1 MSNGI
6 CGDLIN
12 IRNDFLTKRKQSVVL
27 NRQRSSCINIRA
39 GVPQGLILGP
49 LLFLIYVKY
58 LSNGLKSERKLFA
71 DDTSLLSAAHDV
83 YTSASDINNDSKL
96 TQAGLGMMRRRSL
109 APTLHHLRK
118 PRKRRHARATK
129 SPP

>member
-83 YTSASDINNDSKL
+83 NTSASDINNDSKL
-96 TQAGLGMMRRRSL
+96 IQAGLGMMRRR
-109 APTLHHLRK
+109 
-118 PRKRRHARATK
+118 
-129 SPP
+129 